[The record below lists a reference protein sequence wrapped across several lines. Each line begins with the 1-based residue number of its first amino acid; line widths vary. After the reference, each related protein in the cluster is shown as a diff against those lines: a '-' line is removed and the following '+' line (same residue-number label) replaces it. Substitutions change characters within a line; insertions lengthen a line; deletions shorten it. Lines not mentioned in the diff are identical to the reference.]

1 LFHHHDTDP
10 VNAISNAV
18 SSGENSRLPRRGKND
33 RSRVSVD
40 QGNACGNHAMPSLL
54 RVLVVV
60 GIVGALGYAAMYML
74 ANYVDPKTREMS
86 VTVPPDHFVKR
97 Q

>member
-1 LFHHHDTDP
+1 LFRHHDTDP
-10 VNAISNAV
+10 LNAI
-18 SSGENSRLPRRGKND
+18 RI
-33 RSRVSVD
+33 RSCRAKIHACPGAAKMIVVGLD
-40 QGNACGNHAMPSLL
+40 GLGHACGSHAMPSLL

-60 GIVGALGYAAMYML
+60 GVVGGLGYAAMYAL
-74 ANYVDPKTREMS
+74 ANYVGPKTREMS

>member
-1 LFHHHDTDP
+1 
-10 VNAISNAV
+10 
-18 SSGENSRLPRRGKND
+18 LPRRGKND
-33 RSRVSVD
+33 RTQAPVD
-40 QGNACGNHAMPSLL
+40 RDIPAENHAMPSLF
-54 RVLVVV
+54 RVLIFV
-60 GIVGALGYAAMYML
+60 GIVGGLGYVAMYLL

>member
-1 LFHHHDTDP
+1 
-10 VNAISNAV
+10 
-18 SSGENSRLPRRGKND
+18 
-33 RSRVSVD
+33 
-40 QGNACGNHAMPSLL
+40 
-54 RVLVVV
+54 
-60 GIVGALGYAAMYML
+60 ML

>member
-1 LFHHHDTDP
+1 
-10 VNAISNAV
+10 
-18 SSGENSRLPRRGKND
+18 
-33 RSRVSVD
+33 
-40 QGNACGNHAMPSLL
+40 MPSLF
-54 RVLVVV
+54 RVLVFV
-60 GIVGALGYAAMYML
+60 GIVGGLGYVAMYLL

>member
-1 LFHHHDTDP
+1 
-10 VNAISNAV
+10 
-18 SSGENSRLPRRGKND
+18 
-33 RSRVSVD
+33 
-40 QGNACGNHAMPSLL
+40 MPSLF
-54 RVLVVV
+54 RVLIVV
-60 GIVGALGYAAMYML
+60 GIVGGVSYVAMYVL

>member
-1 LFHHHDTDP
+1 
-10 VNAISNAV
+10 
-18 SSGENSRLPRRGKND
+18 
-33 RSRVSVD
+33 
-40 QGNACGNHAMPSLL
+40 MPSLL

-60 GIVGALGYAAMYML
+60 GIVGGLSYAAMYML
-74 ANYVDPKTREMS
+74 ANYVDPSPREMS

>member
-1 LFHHHDTDP
+1 
-10 VNAISNAV
+10 
-18 SSGENSRLPRRGKND
+18 
-33 RSRVSVD
+33 
-40 QGNACGNHAMPSLL
+40 MPSLL

-60 GIVGALGYAAMYML
+60 GIVGGLGYAAMYLL

-86 VTVPPDHFVKR
+86 VTVPPGHFVKR

>member
-1 LFHHHDTDP
+1 MF
-10 VNAISNAV
+10 VV
-18 SSGENSRLPRRGKND
+18 EPRWIGH
-33 RSRVSVD
+33 
-40 QGNACGNHAMPSLL
+40 ACGNHAMPSLL

-60 GIVGALGYAAMYML
+60 GVLGGLGYAAMYVL

>member
-1 LFHHHDTDP
+1 
-10 VNAISNAV
+10 
-18 SSGENSRLPRRGKND
+18 
-33 RSRVSVD
+33 
-40 QGNACGNHAMPSLL
+40 MPSLF
-54 RVLVVV
+54 RVLIVV
-60 GIVGALGYAAMYML
+60 GIVGGLSYVTMYLL

>member
-1 LFHHHDTDP
+1 
-10 VNAISNAV
+10 
-18 SSGENSRLPRRGKND
+18 
-33 RSRVSVD
+33 
-40 QGNACGNHAMPSLL
+40 MPSLF
-54 RVLVVV
+54 RVLIVV
-60 GIVGALGYAAMYML
+60 GIASGLGYAAMYLL

>member
-1 LFHHHDTDP
+1 
-10 VNAISNAV
+10 
-18 SSGENSRLPRRGKND
+18 
-33 RSRVSVD
+33 
-40 QGNACGNHAMPSLL
+40 MPSLL

-60 GIVGALGYAAMYML
+60 GIVGALGYVAMYML

>member
-1 LFHHHDTDP
+1 
-10 VNAISNAV
+10 
-18 SSGENSRLPRRGKND
+18 
-33 RSRVSVD
+33 
-40 QGNACGNHAMPSLL
+40 MPSLF
-54 RVLVVV
+54 RVLIFV
-60 GIVGALGYAAMYML
+60 GIVGGVGYVAMYLL

>member
-1 LFHHHDTDP
+1 
-10 VNAISNAV
+10 
-18 SSGENSRLPRRGKND
+18 
-33 RSRVSVD
+33 
-40 QGNACGNHAMPSLL
+40 MPSLL

-60 GIVGALGYAAMYML
+60 GIVGGLGYAAMYML

>member
-1 LFHHHDTDP
+1 
-10 VNAISNAV
+10 
-18 SSGENSRLPRRGKND
+18 
-33 RSRVSVD
+33 
-40 QGNACGNHAMPSLL
+40 MPSLF
-54 RVLVVV
+54 RVLLVV
-60 GIVGALGYAAMYML
+60 GIVGGVGYAAMYLL

>member
-1 LFHHHDTDP
+1 
-10 VNAISNAV
+10 
-18 SSGENSRLPRRGKND
+18 
-33 RSRVSVD
+33 
-40 QGNACGNHAMPSLL
+40 MPSLF
-54 RVLVVV
+54 RVLLVVE
-60 GIVGALGYAAMYML
+60 IVGGLGYLAMYAL

>member
-1 LFHHHDTDP
+1 
-10 VNAISNAV
+10 
-18 SSGENSRLPRRGKND
+18 
-33 RSRVSVD
+33 
-40 QGNACGNHAMPSLL
+40 MPSLL

-60 GIVGALGYAAMYML
+60 GTVGALGYVAMYML

>member
-1 LFHHHDTDP
+1 
-10 VNAISNAV
+10 
-18 SSGENSRLPRRGKND
+18 
-33 RSRVSVD
+33 
-40 QGNACGNHAMPSLL
+40 MPSLF
-54 RVLVVV
+54 RVLIFV
-60 GIVGALGYAAMYML
+60 GIVGGLGYVAMYLL

>member
-1 LFHHHDTDP
+1 
-10 VNAISNAV
+10 
-18 SSGENSRLPRRGKND
+18 
-33 RSRVSVD
+33 
-40 QGNACGNHAMPSLL
+40 MPSLL

-60 GIVGALGYAAMYML
+60 GIVGALGYVAMYML
-74 ANYVDPKTREMS
+74 ANSVDPKTREMS

>member
-1 LFHHHDTDP
+1 
-10 VNAISNAV
+10 V
-18 SSGENSRLPRRGKND
+18 
-33 RSRVSVD
+33 
-40 QGNACGNHAMPSLL
+40 
-54 RVLVVV
+54 
-60 GIVGALGYAAMYML
+60 AMYLL

>member
-1 LFHHHDTDP
+1 
-10 VNAISNAV
+10 
-18 SSGENSRLPRRGKND
+18 
-33 RSRVSVD
+33 
-40 QGNACGNHAMPSLL
+40 MPSLF
-54 RVLVVV
+54 RVLIFV
-60 GIVGALGYAAMYML
+60 GIVGGVGYAAMYLL

>member
-1 LFHHHDTDP
+1 ME
-10 VNAISNAV
+10 
-18 SSGENSRLPRRGKND
+18 GR
-33 RSRVSVD
+33 
-40 QGNACGNHAMPSLL
+40 ACGSHAMPSLL

-60 GIVGALGYAAMYML
+60 GVVGGLGYAAMYAL
-74 ANYVDPKTREMS
+74 ANYVGPKTREMS

>member
-1 LFHHHDTDP
+1 MSRGTAKNPPCPGEAKMIVLKP
-10 VNAISNAV
+10 R
-18 SSGENSRLPRRGKND
+18 SGHP
-33 RSRVSVD
+33 
-40 QGNACGNHAMPSLL
+40 CGNHAMPSLL

-60 GIVGALGYAAMYML
+60 GIVGGLGYAAMYML

-86 VTVPPDHFVKR
+86 VTVPPDHFAKR